1 MEKTITLSP
10 QELYYIGTL
19 IEAKYYDFAYVTM
32 MVGEPGDYKIIEG
45 EAKSSLLN
53 QGYLIED
60 FSGNLTVSDDLKEL
74 VIPVFMGNVE
84 VSIEVSDIK
93 NNNKV
98 DACKIHR
105 YQSDITVVEV
115 SDGALVLHK
124 GTVDEV
130 ENKIRELTS
139 DEDYEDNI
147 AFEGDPSDAEK
158 IIAIKV
164 VNVGVSSDVY
174 NYVLADGKAYQEKN
188 DGLVTISGNTFVD
201 QMSRILKEVF

>member
-32 MVGEPGDYKIIEG
+32 MVGENGDYKIIEG

-74 VIPVFMGNVE
+74 VIPVFMGNIE
-84 VSIEVSDIK
+84 VSIEVCDIK
-93 NNNKV
+93 NNNKADV
-98 DACKIHR
+98 CKIHR

-124 GTVDEV
+124 GTIDEV
-130 ENKIRELTS
+130 ENKIRELSS

-188 DGLVTISGNTFVD
+188 DGLVTISGNTFVE